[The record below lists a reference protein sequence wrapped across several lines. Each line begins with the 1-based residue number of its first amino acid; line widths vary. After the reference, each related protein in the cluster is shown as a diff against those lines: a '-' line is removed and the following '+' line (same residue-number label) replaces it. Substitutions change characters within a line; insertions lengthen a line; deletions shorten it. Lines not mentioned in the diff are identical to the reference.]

1 MVIDVSTK
9 INTAGGIFLSVLPNL
24 HSDDILRTVV
34 LAAVGA
40 IVSFIV
46 SVLLRMMLK
55 KRKS

>member
-9 INTAGGIFLSVLPNL
+9 INTAGGIFLSVLPNV
-24 HSDDILRTVV
+24 HSDDVLRTVV

-46 SVLLRMMLK
+46 SVLLRILLK
-55 KRKS
+55 SRKR